1 MLIRL
6 AAALDPGRV
15 RPVVVCLRET
25 GGWGR
30 SVLGQSI
37 PVHESILHHK
47 FDLRAVGRLTRL
59 LRQYRPACIMA
70 VGSGGDRMF
79 WSTLAARL
87 AGAPV
92 IVWSHLFPVPDRP
105 EFEWVNRRLYP
116 WVSALVALGQH
127 HADALAHA
135 AGAPRGRIRVIHNG
149 IDPEVFD
156 HPEWRESARCLLG
169 LRPDEVAIALIA
181 NLRAIKRVDL
191 FIDAAARLG
200 RLRPETRFFIVGE
213 GALRTDL
220 EAQIARLGPIGANIQ
235 LLGAREDVPTLIQA
249 FDIVCLTSLREVLS
263 VAMLEAMA
271 AGKAFVAPA
280 VGSLDEAL
288 IDGETGRF
296 FEPQTSDALAGVLAQ
311 LVADPAQRRRLGEAA
326 RAKVRA
332 EFRLDQMARA
342 FEDLV
347 MRLCSRT
354 A

>member
-1 MLIRL
+1 MLVRL

-25 GGWGR
+25 GKWGR
-30 SVLGQSI
+30 SMLGHGI
-37 PVHESILHHK
+37 EVHENILHHK
-47 FDLRAVGRLTRL
+47 VDFRAIGRLTRL
-59 LRQYRPACIMA
+59 LRHYAPACIMA

-92 IVWSHLFPVPDRP
+92 VVWSHLFPVPGQP
-105 EFEWVNRRLYP
+105 EFEWINRRLYP
-116 WVSALVALGQH
+116 WVSALVALGTR
-127 HADALAHA
+127 HAEALVHA
-135 AGAPRGRIRVIHNG
+135 AGAPRGRIYVIRNG
-149 IDPEVFD
+149 IDVDAFDRPEL
-156 HPEWRESARCLLG
+156 REPARRLLG
-169 LRPDEVAIALIA
+169 LRPDQVGIGLIA
-181 NLRAIKRVDL
+181 NLRPIKRVDL
-191 FIDAAARLG
+191 FIDAAARLNVV
-200 RLRPETRFFIVGE
+200 RPETRFFIVGE

-220 EAQIARLGPIGANIQ
+220 EARIARLGRLGANIQ
-235 LLGAREDVPTLIQA
+235 LLGAREDVPGLLQA

-271 AGKAFVAPA
+271 AGNAFVAPA

-296 FEPQTSDALAGVLAQ
+296 FEPQTAEALAAVLTE
-311 LVADPAQRRRLGEAA
+311 LVDDPGQRQRLGAAA

-332 EFRLDQMARA
+332 EFRIEQMARA
-342 FEDLV
+342 FDDLV
-347 MRLCSRT
+347 TQLCARN